1 MAALVSNAARVG
13 RCFDKLSTN
22 VKDGWPWFDA
32 APLGS
37 PTESRNRPVE
47 PIDQSFP
54 RGEQVPVAPVEQVA
68 AQEMPVDDQPVEHV
82 TQPRIGVRPAQ
93 KGRQVEQARLV
104 TRRLPA
110 AQPPPRTRAD
120 KGEIVGPARRYART
134 DEQ

>member
-22 VKDGWPWFDA
+22 GKDGWPWFDA

-54 RGEQVPVAPVEQVA
+54 RSAQVPVAPVEQVA
-68 AQEMPVDDQPVEHV
+68 AQELPGDEQPVEHV
-82 TQPRIGVRPAQ
+82 GQTRAGVCPAQ
-93 KGRQVEQARLV
+93 KGRQVEQARPV
-104 TRRLPA
+104 TSSRRAAPPTPPHL
-110 AQPPPRTRAD
+110 AQPS
-120 KGEIVGPARRYART
+120 E
-134 DEQ
+134 DE

>member
-22 VKDGWPWFDA
+22 GKDGWPWFDA

-54 RGEQVPVAPVEQVA
+54 RGEPVPVAPVEQVA
-68 AQEMPVDDQPVEHV
+68 AQEMPGDDQPVAHV
-82 TQPRIGVRPAQ
+82 AQRRSGVCPAQ
-93 KGRQVEQARLV
+93 KGRQVEQPRLG
-104 TRRLPA
+104 TRSRRA
-110 AQPPPRTRAD
+110 AHRTPGTTSERHTS
-120 KGEIVGPARRYART
+120 ET
-134 DEQ
+134 